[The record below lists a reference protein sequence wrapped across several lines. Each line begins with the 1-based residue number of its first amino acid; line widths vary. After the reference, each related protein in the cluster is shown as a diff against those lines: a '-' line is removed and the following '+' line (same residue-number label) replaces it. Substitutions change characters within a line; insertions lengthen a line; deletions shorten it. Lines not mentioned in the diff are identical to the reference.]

1 MVTKTM
7 TENGKYIGRPS
18 KYDAAYCS
26 KAIELGKLGYS
37 FEMIIAE
44 LGIAHSTA
52 DHWYEA
58 HEEFRAA
65 IDEAK
70 LQELAYWEKLALT
83 HMIESPGNTKL
94 NTGLWARSMSAR
106 FPKKYR
112 ENTKVE
118 VTGKEGKPIEVD
130 VVHDFAQDLVN
141 DLLSLRQ
148 SDAEK

>member
-1 MVTKTM
+1 
-7 TENGKYIGRPS
+7 
-18 KYDAAYCS
+18 
-26 KAIELGKLGYS
+26 
-37 FEMIIAE
+37 
-44 LGIAHSTA
+44 
-52 DHWYEA
+52 
-58 HEEFRAA
+58 
-65 IDEAK
+65 
-70 LQELAYWEKLALT
+70 
-83 HMIESPGNTKL
+83 MIESPGNTKL